1 LPLLCLHC
9 AVDLQVSTPLLSW
22 HVLSHGQHCKLCLR
36 QRQHRRNKVND
47 ASATRAATPAQL
59 GLWCQHKDKEGD
71 NASVIDD
78 ASMTRADIRLTRA
91 TTRTKW

>member
-22 HVLSHGQHCKLCLR
+22 HVLSHGQHCKLCRR

-59 GLWCQHKDKEGD
+59 GL
-71 NASVIDD
+71 
-78 ASMTRADIRLTRA
+78 
-91 TTRTKW
+91 